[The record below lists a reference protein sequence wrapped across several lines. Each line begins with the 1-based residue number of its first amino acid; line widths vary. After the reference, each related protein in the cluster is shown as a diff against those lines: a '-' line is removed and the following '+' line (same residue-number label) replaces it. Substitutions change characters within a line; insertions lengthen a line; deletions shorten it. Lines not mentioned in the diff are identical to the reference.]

1 MPKVK
6 HPEITLQLERA
17 VRSGQYGNYLP
28 PVRTLAGEFNVALQ
42 TMHKALRPLRD
53 SGLLAPGPGGTRIN
67 AAGPRRNNIGVVTA
81 FMLASKTYPVD
92 PMRDP
97 LLVSLREEA
106 ERDGVSLVTM
116 QADASVIFRRTRF
129 WEGRGTDG
137 YIFLYSSFYPVLS
150 RHLHVSGT
158 PFVVGNWLPD
168 EVAAPW
174 ADFDWRK
181 QLFELVRQLREHGV
195 KRIGYL
201 PEVNWEFGVPF
212 HEDLWHDVCDAYGLA
227 AELPREALQ
236 WNLLEAVKWYLKQ
249 PGGLPDVLLPM
260 KDVPEKALELLEH
273 SGAPCRVLTSSAR
286 NLSHPCL
293 LRWNNNDYTVLG
305 KELWKLFRQVCTDMM
320 QTPPVKLI
328 YTRPQIEFSG
338 PSNI

>member
-6 HPEITLQLERA
+6 HPEITLQLERS
-17 VRSGQYGNYLP
+17 VRSGKYGNFLP
-28 PVRTLAGEFNVALQ
+28 PVRSLAREFGVALQ

-53 SGLLAPGPGGTRIN
+53 SGLLAPGPGGTRN
-67 AAGPRRNNIGVVTA
+67 CGVTPRRDNIGVVTA
-81 FMLASKTYPVD
+81 FMLNGKNDSAD

-116 QADASVIFRRTRF
+116 QAENSVIFRRTRF
-129 WEGRGTDG
+129 WEGRATDG

-150 RHLHVSGT
+150 RHLNVSGT

-174 ADFDWRK
+174 ADFDWRR
-181 QLFELVRQLREHGV
+181 QLFDLVRQLREHGV

-201 PEVNWEFGVPF
+201 PEVNWDFGVPF
-212 HEDLWHDVCDAYGLA
+212 HEDLWHDVCDFYHLTN
-227 AELPREALQ
+227 ELPREALQ
-236 WNLLEAVKWYLKQ
+236 WNLPEAVKWYMKQ

-260 KDVPEKALELLEH
+260 KDVPEKALELLDRN
-273 SGAPCRVLTSSAR
+273 GAPCRVLTSSAR
-286 NLSHPCL
+286 NLSHPRL

-328 YTRPQIEFSG
+328 YTRPQIEF
-338 PSNI
+338 NEKTNV